1 MRFISSSAYNMAGG
15 TLSEKNVQKEFRISS
30 SSLDKG
36 VESGALTVQYRSC
49 HGSRYRLFIR
59 DEIVAF
65 SHSATAELDPALQIY
80 NHEKKR
86 MKKELVDKQ
95 ELLTRVKNELNGIDD
110 RKISLTRKIVELETW
125 MKENDPKMAKKRKL
139 DN

>member
-65 SHSATAELDPALQIY
+65 SHSATAELDPAMQSSF
-80 NHEKKR
+80 EKKQ
-86 MKKELVDKQ
+86 MKKELLDKQ
-95 ELLTRVKNELNGIDD
+95 ELLIRFKNELNGIDD